1 MEHLDQNI
9 QSFIESNIN
18 NDFGLTVEQVAEQ
31 CKQYG
36 RFSSWLN
43 SDVPSIINLL
53 NTVKQQGV
61 SPAFFASYEKTEGYN
76 SSWGWLNHTTVNGT
90 PTQDAISVSQW
101 IVSQSQNMNDNPA
114 WIDVGNPVDFVP
126 QSVKDSGNQHFQGL
140 PSGTIGRVVISG
152 TAAATWEV
160 YYPQGLL
167 EEYNQVQDYGAPL
180 TAMVDTIIA
189 WGGTI
194 EGSDSG
200 SKPQFPTLDG
210 LPITSGYG
218 YRGDIGVPG
227 ASEYHWAIDIG
238 SGGQTDP
245 PIYATQDGVV
255 TNSRW
260 FTGGGWGVTIRH
272 TSDPY
277 HSRYLHMKSQSPL
290 TVGQRV
296 VKGQTIGIMGTTGIS
311 SGVHLDFAISINGT
325 FGTEQDTID
334 PEIYLDMEFSGG
346 ETPPNS
352 VTDDL
357 ITLLL
362 VDALAGWKW

>member
-1 MEHLDQNI
+1 MK
-9 QSFIESNIN
+9 SFIESTID

-31 CKQYG
+31 VKSYG

-43 SDVPSIINLL
+43 SDVSLIVDLL

-90 PTQDAISVSQW
+90 PTEDAISVSEW
-101 IVSQSQNMNDNPA
+101 IVSQSTNMTDNPA

-126 QSVKDSGNQHFQGL
+126 QSVKTSGNEHFQSL

-160 YYPQGLL
+160 YYPNGLKK
-167 EEYNQVQDYGAPL
+167 EYNGVQNYGAPL
-180 TAMVDTIIA
+180 TAMVDTIIE
-189 WGGTI
+189 WGGII
-194 EGSDSG
+194 EGGDSG
-200 SKPQFPTLDG
+200 SKPQFPTLEG
-210 LPITSGYG
+210 LPITSKYG

-238 SGGQTDP
+238 SGGQSDP
-245 PIYATQDGVV
+245 PIYATQSGTV
-255 TNSRW
+255 TSVHW
-260 FTGGGWGVTIRH
+260 TEYGGWTITIEH
-272 TSDPY
+272 TGDPY
-277 HSRYLHMKSQSPL
+277 HSRYQHLKEEPNL
-290 TVGQRV
+290 TIGQTV
-296 VKGQTIGIMGTTGIS
+296 SKGQTIAIMGTTGIS
-311 SGVHLDFAISINGT
+311 SGVHLDFAISVNGT
-325 FGTEQDTID
+325 FGTEEDTID
-334 PEIYLDMEFSGG
+334 PEIYLDMEFGGG
-346 ETPPNS
+346 ETSSPL
-352 VTDDL
+352 DDL

>member
-1 MEHLDQNI
+1 MEDKLKN
-9 QSFIESNIN
+9 FVESNIN

-31 CKQYG
+31 VKTYG

-43 SDVPSIINLL
+43 SDVSSIVNLL

-76 SSWGWLNHTTVNGT
+76 SKWGWLNHTSVNGT
-90 PTQDAISVSQW
+90 PTQDAISVSEW
-101 IVSQSQNMNDNPA
+101 IVSQSKNMTDKPA
-114 WIDVGNPVDFVP
+114 WIDFANYKDFVP
-126 QSVKDSGNQHFQGL
+126 ESVKQEGNTHFQSL
-140 PSGTIGRVVISG
+140 PSGTIGRVVIAG

-160 YYPQGLL
+160 YYPDGLKK
-167 EEYNQVQDYGAPL
+167 EFNGVQDYGAPL
-180 TAMVDTIIA
+180 TAMVDTIVE

-200 SKPQFPTLDG
+200 SKPQFPTLEG

-238 SGGQTDP
+238 SGGNIDP
-245 PIYATQDGVV
+245 PIYATQSGTV
-255 TNSRW
+255 TSAHW
-260 FTGGGWGVTIRH
+260 TDYGGWTVILKH
-272 TSDPY
+272 TGDPY
-277 HSRYLHMKSQSPL
+277 HSRYQHLKEEPNVVNGQS
-290 TVGQRV
+290 VS
-296 VKGQTIGIMGTTGIS
+296 KGQTIGIMGTTGIS
-311 SGVHLDFAISINGT
+311 SGVHLDFAISVNGT
-325 FGTEQDTID
+325 FGTGEDTID
-334 PEIYLDMEFSGG
+334 PEIYLDMEFGGG
-346 ETPPNS
+346 ETPPTS
-352 VTDDL
+352 ADDDL

>member
-1 MEHLDQNI
+1 MKHLDQKMKY
-9 QSFIESNIN
+9 FIESTIN
-18 NDFGLTVEQVAEQ
+18 NDFGLTVQQVAEK
-31 CKQYG
+31 CKNYG

-43 SDVPSIINLL
+43 SDVSSIVNLL

-76 SSWGWLNHTTVNGT
+76 SKWGWLNHTSVNGT
-90 PTQDAISVSQW
+90 PTEDAISVSQW
-101 IVSQSQNMNDNPA
+101 IVSQSTNMTDKPA
-114 WIDVGNPVDFVP
+114 WIDFANYKDFVP
-126 QSVKDSGNQHFQGL
+126 ESVKQEGNTHFQSL

-167 EEYNQVQDYGAPL
+167 KEYNGVQDYGAPL
-180 TAMVDTIIA
+180 TTMVDTIIE

-200 SKPQFPTLDG
+200 SKPQFPTLEG

-238 SGGQTDP
+238 SGGNIDP
-245 PIYATQDGVV
+245 PIYATQSGIV
-255 TNSRW
+255 TSVHW
-260 FTGGGWGVTIRH
+260 SDGGGWSIVLKH
-272 TSDPY
+272 TGDQY
-277 HSRYLHMKSQSPL
+277 HSRYLHLKEEPNLTIGQS
-290 TVGQRV
+290 VS
-296 VKGQTIGIMGTTGIS
+296 KGQTIATMGTTGIS
-311 SGVHLDFAISINGT
+311 SGVHLDFAISVNGT
-325 FGTEQDTID
+325 FGTEKDTID
-334 PEIYLDMEFSGG
+334 PEIYLEMTFGGG
-346 ETPPNS
+346 ETPS
-352 VTDDL
+352 SDDDL